1 MTMKSFSIKAVLF
14 DFDGTLTKPG
24 ALDFSVIKETI
35 GCPADQP
42 VLEFIEGLPDP
53 DQQEKARSIL
63 ERFEI
68 SAAINSEP
76 NPGAEELILYLR
88 SNNLRIGI
96 ISRNS
101 LQSIHQTLKN
111 FKNIGSADFDL
122 IISRDEPVKPK
133 PSGDGVLLA
142 AKKMMVDVSCL
153 LMVGDYVFDIQ
164 SGKNAGAVTVFL
176 DNRPES
182 QSQTI
187 DSDYTILE
195 LEELK
200 KIVRL
205 EVTTSGS

>member
-1 MTMKSFSIKAVLF
+1 MKFKAVLF

-24 ALDFSVIKETI
+24 ALDFSVIKKTI

-42 VLEFIEGLPDP
+42 VLEFIEGLADP
-53 DQQEKARSIL
+53 DQQEKARAIL

-68 SAAINSEP
+68 SAAMNSEP

-111 FKNIGSADFDL
+111 FKHIGSADFDL

-133 PSGDGVLLA
+133 PSGDGILLA
-142 AKKMMVDVSCL
+142 AKKMRVDVSSL
-153 LMVGDYVFDIQ
+153 LMVGDYVFDVQ
-164 SGKNAGAVTVFL
+164 SGKSAGAVTVFL

-182 QSQTI
+182 QSKTI
-187 DSDYTILE
+187 DSDYSDYVISE

-200 KIVRL
+200 KIVRSG
-205 EVTTSGS
+205 VTTSGS